1 MSARTVSEALAILN
15 AARAVP
21 GRVARYALVCGSTPL
36 HLGTFVAAELQRRLP
51 EDRVELATGP
61 YGDLL
66 GGLER
71 CGGAAAEG
79 AAVVLEWADLDRRLG
94 LRDGAGWRPGDL
106 PDMVTQA
113 AWARDAILAG
123 VGRLAARMPVAVS
136 VPTLPLPPAS
146 FTPGWVASEL
156 ATDLRHL
163 VAELAAGLV
172 RTPGVRLV
180 DAQRL
185 DGLSPLGTRLDVRS
199 YLMTGFPYRR
209 AHAAALAELL
219 VRLLVPPA
227 PKKALITDLDDTLW
241 RGVLG
246 ESTGVSWDLDHKSHA
261 HALYQQ
267 LLAGLAEAGVL
278 IGVVCKADRETVEAG
293 LAAEG
298 LFVPRER
305 LFPVEAHWAPKSVSV
320 ERILRAWNLG
330 ADGVVFV
337 DDSAAELAEVA
348 AVHPDVTGVRFPTG
362 DDGGVYAVLE
372 ELRDLF
378 GKPVLSAEDALRAR
392 TVGGAPPDLPPLT
405 SGAERQDAFLSRA
418 EQELVVLP
426 VAVVGDPRP
435 LELVNKTN
443 QFNLNGRR
451 YTEGEWRA
459 LLGREG
465 AFAVLLAYRD
475 RYGPLGKVSV
485 VAGRLAGR
493 CLRVDTWVL
502 SCRAF
507 SRRIEWATLDFLFD
521 RLKIGD
527 LAFAYAPTPKNHLVA
542 DFLRSLA
549 DEEPGTEAR
558 VTAERFA
565 ARKPPLFVRCHTG
578 ESA

>member
-1 MSARTVSEALAILN
+1 MSARTVSEALAVLN
-15 AARAVP
+15 AARAAP
-21 GRVARYALVCGSTPL
+21 GRVARYVLVCGSTPL

-51 EDRVELATGP
+51 GDRVELATAP
-61 YGDLL
+61 SGDLL
-66 GGLER
+66 SGLER
-71 CGGAAAEG
+71 CGRAEAEG

-94 LRDGAGWRPGDL
+94 LRDAAGWRPAQLADV
-106 PDMVTQA
+106 VTHA

-136 VPTLPLPPAS
+136 APTLPLPPAS

-156 ATDLRHL
+156 ATDLRRL

-199 YLMTGFPYRR
+199 YLTTGFPYRR

-219 VRLLVPPA
+219 VRLLAPPA

-246 ESTGVSWDLDHKSHA
+246 ESTGVSWDLDQKSHG

-267 LLAGLAEAGVL
+267 LLAALAEAGVL
-278 IGVVCKADRETVEAG
+278 IGVVCKADPETVEAG
-293 LAAEG
+293 LAAPG
-298 LFVPRER
+298 LLVPRER
-305 LFPVEAHWAPKSVSV
+305 LFPVEAHWEPKSVSV

-348 AVHPDVTGVRFPTG
+348 AVHPDVACLRFPTG
-362 DDGGVYAVLE
+362 DDGAVYAVLE

-378 GKPVLSAEDALRAR
+378 GKPILSEEDALRAR
-392 TVGGAPPDLPPLT
+392 TVGGVPPDLPPVT
-405 SGAERQDAFLSRA
+405 SGAERQDAFLARA

-426 VAVVGDPRP
+426 APVVGDPRP

-485 VAGRLAGR
+485 LAGRLAGR
-493 CLRVDTWVL
+493 RLRVDTWVL

-521 RLKIGD
+521 RLKILD
-527 LAFAYAPTPKNHLVA
+527 IAFAYAPTPKNHLVA

-549 DEEPGTEAR
+549 DEEPGTEAC

-565 ARKPPLFVRCHTG
+565 ARKPRLFVRCHTG